1 MSIRPADPK
10 GARSWCGRLSRKLAP
25 VALAALTLLAAGARA
40 DEPAGPMFSFS
51 GFGTLGLVRSSEKNA
66 DFVSSSLKPNGAGFT
81 RNWSADVDSRVAAQ
95 VTANFTPK
103 LSGVLQVIAE
113 QNYDN
118 SYRPHVEWANIR
130 YQLTPD
136 FSVRAGRAV
145 LPTFLLS
152 DTRQVAYTYPWVR
165 PPSEV
170 YQLVPL
176 SSSDGVEASY
186 RAHLGELVN
195 TVQVNLGQSGAR
207 LVGGSDEVTARNA
220 WAITNTAEYGP
231 LLLRITYQ
239 KAILNL
245 SSVDALFGGFRQ
257 FGPQGIAIANQYDPN
272 GKPLSFIGLGASYDP
287 GKWFVTSEWARNES
301 SSFLGKRTS
310 WYASGGYRLGEFTPY
325 VIYARARAS
334 KVSDPGLAVA
344 GLPPALAGAATA
356 LNGGLNA
363 AFGQNAVQSTASI
376 GARWDFAKSAALK
389 LQFDHTRLG
398 AGSSGVLNNMQ
409 PGFQPGGKV
418 NVFSASVDFVF

>member
-1 MSIRPADPK
+1 MPA
-10 GARSWCGRLSRKLAP
+10 
-25 VALAALTLLAAGARA
+25 ALAAATLLATGARA
-40 DEPAGPMFSFS
+40 DEPARPMFSFS
-51 GFGTLGLVRSSEKNA
+51 GFGTLGLVHSSEKNA

-81 RNWSADVDSRVAAQ
+81 RSWSADVDSRVAAQ
-95 VTANFTPK
+95 VTANFTPQ
-103 LSGVLQVIAE
+103 LSGVLQVISE

-152 DTRQVAYTYPWVR
+152 DTRKVAYTYPWVR

-170 YQLVPL
+170 YELVPL
-176 SSSDGVEASY
+176 SSSDGVEARY
-186 RAHLGELVN
+186 QAHFGELVN
-195 TVQVNLGQSGAR
+195 TVQVNLGQRSAR
-207 LVGGSDEVTARNA
+207 LVGGGDEVTARDA
-220 WAITNTAEYGP
+220 WSITNTAESGP

-239 KAILNL
+239 KARLNL
-245 SSVDALFGGFRQ
+245 SSVNALFGGFRQ

-272 GKPLSFIGLGASYDP
+272 GKPFSFAGLGASYDP
-287 GKWFVTSEWARNES
+287 GKWFVMSEWARSES
-301 SSFLGKRTS
+301 SSVLGTRVG

-325 VIYARARAS
+325 VLYARVRAG

-344 GLPPALAGAATA
+344 GLPPALAGPATA

-363 AFGQNAVQSTASI
+363 ALAQSAPVQSTVSI

-389 LQFDHTRLG
+389 LQFDHTHLG
-398 AGSSGVLNNMQ
+398 PGSSGALRNMQ
-409 PGFQPGGKV
+409 PGFQPGGQL
-418 NVFSASVDFVF
+418 NVFSASVDVVF